1 LALFWDID
9 ARNHDVT
16 LLELRHMRLKESYR
30 EGEIPH
36 EARTGTD
43 PVLLT
48 TVWHNREIF
57 LWIGCKKFYGMEEGS
72 SGLQFDSI
80 SSKKKL

>member
-1 LALFWDID
+1 
-9 ARNHDVT
+9 
-16 LLELRHMRLKESYR
+16 
-30 EGEIPH
+30 
-36 EARTGTD
+36 
-43 PVLLT
+43 LLT

-57 LWIGCKKFYGMEEGS
+57 LCIGCKKFYGMEEGS